1 MEQEQFVHIY
11 DQREIIC
18 SETGKKEVAEMCE
31 DEGGYMWENVLDVVV
46 IYGYSCF

>member
-31 DEGGYMWENVLDVVV
+31 DEGGYMWEQCTGCGCHSWL
-46 IYGYSCF
+46 